1 MDDKQPEAERDQ
13 GASGTNGEEGSRD
26 AGGGEPTGE
35 TGGGDRGAGSAPRSS
50 AGDGDGA
57 AGATE
62 ELAEAARGGDPL
74 TPEESEQLAGE
85 IHEELE
91 ELEELHNRHLR
102 LAAEFE
108 NYRKRTRR
116 EMEQTRERAQAR
128 LAERLLDALDD
139 LDRVLETPVDSASA
153 ESLREG
159 VEMVA
164 RKLEKEL
171 GEAGLSRIEAEGE
184 RFDPEVHEALL
195 TTPVDEPDENDM
207 VSRVLINGYTFGDRV
222 IRPARVE
229 VKKYSGDQ
237 RTDEDAADGES

>member
-1 MDDKQPEAERDQ
+1 VNESQRDDAREEPAPEA
-13 GASGTNGEEGSRD
+13 GAEPAD
-26 AGGGEPTGE
+26 GGEP
-35 TGGGDRGAGSAPRSS
+35 GSP
-50 AGDGDGA
+50 GDGDGNAAGEPRAGDAGA

-74 TPEESEQLAGE
+74 TAEESERLARE
-85 IHEELE
+85 IREELE

-116 EMEQTRERAQAR
+116 EMEEARERAQAQ

-139 LDRVLETPVDSASA
+139 LDRVLETPVDSTSA

-159 VEMVA
+159 VEMVS

-171 GEAGLSRIEAEGE
+171 GDAGLSRIEAEGE
-184 RFDPEVHEALL
+184 PFDPEVHEALL
-195 TTPVDEPDENDM
+195 TTPVEDPEENDR

-229 VKKYSGDQ
+229 VKKYSGGSGGGDGGDGSG
-237 RTDEDAADGES
+237 DESGDREG